1 MVRTHLY
8 IVVTLMINKGRY
20 FIYDYYV
27 NHLSMLSPRVG
38 GCVCGGWKG
47 GGGESD
53 P

>member
-1 MVRTHLY
+1 
-8 IVVTLMINKGRY
+8 MINKGRY

-38 GCVCGGWKG
+38 GWVGVWGGG